1 MSGYEVNFDGLVGL
15 THHYA
20 GLSFGNQASTLNQKN
35 LSNPKLA
42 AKQGLLK
49 MKALADLGY
58 QQGVLPPQ
66 ERPHLPTLRKLGFQ
80 GSDEAI
86 LAQVIRQTPQL
97 LSALSSA
104 SCMWTAN
111 AATVSPS
118 ADSADGRVH
127 FTAANLNNK
136 FHRAIEAETTSRVL
150 QRIFNNEQHFA
161 HHDALPQQ
169 SLFGDEGAAWGDGGI
184 WPV

>member
-1 MSGYEVNFDGLVGL
+1 MSGYEVNFDGLVGP

-20 GLSFGNQASTLNQKN
+20 GLSFGNEASTQHQNSV
-35 LSNPKLA
+35 SNPKLA

-49 MKALADLGY
+49 MKALADLGF

-66 ERPHLPTLRKLGFQ
+66 ERPHLPMLRRLGFS
-80 GSDEAI
+80 GSDEAV
-86 LAQVIRQTPQL
+86 LAQAMRQSPRL

-118 ADSADGRVH
+118 ADSADGKVH
-127 FTAANLNNK
+127 FTAAN
-136 FHRAIEAETTSRVL
+136 
-150 QRIFNNEQHFA
+150 
-161 HHDALPQQ
+161 
-169 SLFGDEGAAWGDGGI
+169 
-184 WPV
+184 